1 MDVEINFK
9 VSNGWFEKF
18 KERHGLSF
26 KKLCG
31 ESEEVDAATVNG
43 WRKEQLKSL
52 LEKYEPDDIFTADET
67 ALYYKLLP
75 DKSRVLLKG
84 KEMRTE
90 EHIQSSD

>member
-43 WRKEQLKSL
+43 WRKEQFKSL
-52 LEKYEPDDIFTADET
+52 LEKYELYNVFNADEKT
-67 ALYYKLLP
+67 LYYTLFF
-75 DKSRVLLKG
+75 
-84 KEMRTE
+84 
-90 EHIQSSD
+90 